1 MIMERNDAGLRG
13 FKRRVIS
20 EEECKHDLQA
30 ELVKMFEAFGRAVA
44 QYQKEVVLTPPISRA
59 RAFEASLLNSK
70 MIQAIQESFPKN
82 WKFGKYKR
90 FLLRVQGYNVFFKK
104 LNGKDMPM
112 NIKTLH
118 STAIYNQLQTSLF
131 DNYELSAEPILF
143 FGYKKDKFGTIHD
156 PKLVYVDE
164 EAVKWTLTEDKAAT
178 TKVVN
183 IAKQG
188 AVKAEPKLKE
198 GLKETK
204 RTSNSKDEQ

>member
-1 MIMERNDAGLRG
+1 MEINGEILKR
-13 FKRRVIS
+13 FKRRVVS
-20 EEECKHDLQA
+20 EEECKHDLQN
-30 ELVKMFEAFGRAVA
+30 ELLKMFVAFHHAVSL
-44 QYQKEVVLTPPISRA
+44 YQKEILLTPPISRA

-70 MIQAIQESFPKN
+70 MIQSIQESFPKN

-164 EAVKWTLTEDKAAT
+164 EAVKWTLTEDKAAIN
-178 TKVVN
+178 KVVN
-183 IAKQG
+183 IVKQG
-188 AVKAEPKLKE
+188 AAKAEPKLKE
-198 GLKETK
+198 GLREPK
-204 RTSNSKDEQ
+204 RTSNSKGEQ